1 MTTSAL
7 VILAM
12 TLAPVAEAM
21 PFGVTQDQQA
31 PPRPPVVSP
40 AQAKPQVDP
49 AKTITL
55 TGCAVAAV
63 DREDTLQLVPAEP
76 EPGRP
81 VGTTGASPAWTVP
94 AYLLLGGS
102 ISFAEH
108 HNKTVEITGIL
119 DPAPDAAEDPKKTG
133 DTTTRTAQTPPAP
146 VRLQV
151 QSAKVVAATCTP
163 RKISG

>member
-12 TLAPVAEAM
+12 TLA
-21 PFGVTQDQQA
+21 QA

-49 AKTITL
+49 AKAITL
-55 TGCAVAAV
+55 TGCAVAAI

-81 VGTTGASPAWTVP
+81 VGTAGTSPAWTVP
-94 AYLLLGGS
+94 AFLLLGGA

-119 DPAPDAAEDPKKTG
+119 EPPTEAPEDPKKAG
-133 DTTTRTAQTPPAP
+133 DTTMRTAQTPPAP
-146 VRLQV
+146 ARLQV
-151 QSAKVVAATCTP
+151 QSAKVIASTCTP
-163 RKISG
+163 KKIGG